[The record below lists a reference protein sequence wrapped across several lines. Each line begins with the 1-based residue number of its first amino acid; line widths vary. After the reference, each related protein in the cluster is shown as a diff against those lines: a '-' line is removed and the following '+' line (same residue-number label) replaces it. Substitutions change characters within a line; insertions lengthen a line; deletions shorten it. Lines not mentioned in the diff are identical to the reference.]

1 MARDFAAH
9 ECGEQ
14 TTLGRELM
22 RSKQVSILAAVLVT
36 MSAAFTM
43 VKIAPQA
50 PAAQASPHAQ
60 SLQHAPMK
68 RAGAKPLVENG
79 AADSY
84 NWSGFA
90 VTGTAFTDA
99 KASWVVPTVDCA
111 KSSNAWASF
120 WVGIDG
126 FSSSTV
132 EQTGTGVWCNRR
144 TPVYYAWYEFYPAGT
159 QEISTMTIT
168 PGDIM
173 SAEIKY
179 ASSEFTATITDET
192 TGVTFTTSQAVSGAA
207 RTSAEW
213 IAEAPEA
220 VTGILNLA
228 DFGVAQFGDTYTS
241 IAGTNAATD
250 AAFSGAISKFG
261 AKVERITQI
270 DFTDYVEAT
279 PSALSTDGSSF
290 TSKWVEYN

>member
-1 MARDFAAH
+1 MK
-9 ECGEQ
+9 
-14 TTLGRELM
+14 
-22 RSKQVSILAAVLVT
+22 SKQVSIVAAVLVT
-36 MSAAFTM
+36 ISAAFTM
-43 VKIAPQA
+43 VSVAPKA
-50 PAAQASPHAQ
+50 PASSASVQAKA
-60 SLQHAPMK
+60 LQHAPMR

-79 AADSY
+79 AAESY

-90 VTGTAFTDA
+90 VTGTAFTEA
-99 KASWVVPTVDCA
+99 KGSWVVPAVDCT

-126 FSSSTV
+126 YSSSTV

-168 PGDIM
+168 PGDII

-179 ASSEFTATITDET
+179 ASSEFTATITDTT
-192 TGVTFTTSQAVSGAA
+192 TGATFTTTQAVSGAA

-228 DFGVAQFGDTYTS
+228 DFSVAQFGNDYTS
-241 IAGTNAATD
+241 ITGTNAATD
-250 AAFSGAISKFG
+250 AAYSGAISKFG
-261 AKVERITQI
+261 TKVERISQVDDTVYI
-270 DFTDYVEAT
+270 EAT